1 VEQPPATLGSL
12 LREHRR
18 RAGVRQQDLARRAG
32 LSIRAVRDIEQ
43 DRVRHPQPQSIQR
56 LLGALRLGE
65 IDRRRM
71 LATVGL
77 TSAATDQGRLRIS
90 VLGPLSVHRGEIP
103 VGVSQG
109 MLRALLGLL
118 ALQPGRVVPREE
130 LIDALWGEAPPNTCM
145 ALVHT
150 YVARLRELL
159 ESGRPRRAP
168 GQVLVRMPGGYQLEV
183 RADQLDVLRFE
194 QLADRGQRARTASD
208 PATAC
213 ALLAEAL
220 TRWRG
225 PVLADLGPR
234 LRQHPAAIALGQRR
248 LAATLAHADLAVEL
262 GRAEDAVA
270 WLGALGYEEPLHEGL
285 HARLMLALAACGQQA
300 AALRLFVDLRGRL
313 ADELG
318 VEPGAELQEA
328 HLRVLRQQLPT
339 AAVSGAGPGDDPSTG
354 TPATT
359 AQAPGRPAKPAQLPA
374 DVAAFTGRTEK
385 LEQLDRL
392 VMAGM
397 GTAAVVVSAIAGTAG
412 VGKTALAVHWAHRVR
427 ERFPDGQLFTN
438 LRGVQ
443 AQPSD
448 PSDVLASFLRALGVD
463 GSTIPVARE
472 DRERLYRTRLAD
484 RRVLVLLDDAANEA
498 QVRPLLPGGPSSAVL
513 VTSRPPLM
521 GLEGARLVSLDV
533 FEQGE
538 AVQLLERLI
547 GLERIEAEREAARTI
562 TERCGRLPLAVRI
575 AGARLAAKPHW
586 SLRDLAERLGDERR
600 RLAELH
606 AGDLDVRAS
615 LDLSYRA
622 CRPAQRCAFRLLGL
636 IEGPDVAPWAA
647 ATLLGLEEA
656 AASALLEELVDA
668 GLLGVTRR
676 DALGQLRYRF
686 HDVVRL
692 FARERLSE
700 EEPVAARRAALE
712 RLLAAAAALAR
723 RSDRSL
729 RAGPT
734 PPPAD
739 PGPVGA
745 APVASLAAAR
755 PLDWFDAERANLV
768 AAAGQ
773 AARDGHTDYAVALAL
788 SLASF
793 LEIRQHLAD
802 WERITTPALQ
812 AATRAG
818 DRHAE
823 ASLLLLLGKLR
834 CQQGR
839 LEEALACQARCLPMA
854 RKLGDRRVQAE
865 ALQIAAMIHRL
876 QGRPGEAVA
885 AARRS
890 RHLLRLLGDRHT
902 DSAVLMELAEV
913 HRLQGQHGE
922 AVACLRRAS
931 AVFAELGD
939 RVWTARAWLGLANAL
954 RAQDQYGEALELLSS
969 AQAAFRDAGD
979 RRGEAHAL
987 RGVAELLRQQG
998 DQRAAIA
1005 QYREGLEIFA
1015 ELGDEAG
1022 AARAQYG
1029 LGEALRQA
1037 GEIAEAIGWFQR
1049 CLPVFERLDYP
1060 HWCAR
1065 ILHAYGAALAAR
1077 GDRAGAVARW
1087 REALELFQALGMPEA
1102 GGVRAQL
1109 ERAVAR

>member
-1 VEQPPATLGSL
+1 MEQAPHRLGEL
-12 LREHRR
+12 VHAHRQ
-18 RAGVRQQDLARRAG
+18 RAGLTQQELARRAG
-32 LSIRAVRDIEQ
+32 ISVRALRDIER
-43 DRVRHPQPQSIQR
+43 DRVRQPHVGSLRR
-56 LLGALRLGE
+56 LAGALRLDAAE
-65 IDRRRM
+65 RQQL
-71 LATVGL
+71 LAGAGAAVASSGARVSVG
-77 TSAATDQGRLRIS
+77 
-90 VLGPLSVHRGEIP
+90 VLGPLVARRGGRTVEI
-103 VGVSQG
+103 SQP
-109 MLRALLGLL
+109 MLRCLLGLL
-118 ALQPGRVVPREE
+118 AVHAGQVVGRGEIVDVLWEQQP
-130 LIDALWGEAPPNTCM
+130 PPSC
-145 ALVHT
+145 AELVHT
-150 YVARLRELL
+150 YTARLRALL
-159 ESGRPRRAP
+159 EPDRPGRAAA
-168 GQVLVRMPGGYQLEV
+168 QVLVRVGGGYRLELDAA
-183 RADQLDVLRFE
+183 RLDVLRFAE
-194 QLADRGQRARTASD
+194 LAAQAREADDLASVVALWGQ
-208 PATAC
+208 
-213 ALLAEAL
+213 ALAV
-220 TRWRG
+220 WRG
-225 PVLADLGPR
+225 PVLADVNGG
-234 LRQHPAAIALGQRR
+234 LRRHPAVVALSQQRIAAG
-248 LAATLAHADLAVEL
+248 LAHADAALGL
-262 GRAEDAVA
+262 GRGAEVVA
-270 WLGALGYEEPLHEGL
+270 TLRVLAQQEPLHEGL
-285 HARLMLALAACGQQA
+285 HARLMLALAAGGQQA
-300 AALRLFVDLRGRL
+300 AALALYAELRERLIE
-313 ADELG
+313 ELG
-318 VEPGAELQEA
+318 IEPGSEA
-328 HLRVLRQQLPT
+328 QQAHVRVLRGQVP
-339 AAVSGAGPGDDPSTG
+339 GPGPPP
-354 TPATT
+354 PA
-359 AQAPGRPAKPAQLPA
+359 GGMVPAQLPA
-374 DVAAFTGRTEK
+374 DVAAFTGRTGQ

-392 VMAGM
+392 VMARM
-397 GTAAVVVSAIAGTAG
+397 WPTAVVVSAIAGTAG

-586 SLRDLAERLGDERR
+586 SLHDLAERLGDERR

-622 CRPAQRCAFRLLGL
+622 CRPAQRRAFRLLGL

-647 ATLLGLEEA
+647 TTLLGLEEA

-668 GLLGVTRR
+668 GLLSVTRR

-700 EEPVAARRAALE
+700 EEPVAARRAALD

-788 SLASF
+788 SMASF

-854 RKLGDRRVQAE
+854 RKLGDWRVEAE

-876 QGRPGEAVA
+876 QGRPSEAVA

-913 HRLQGQHGE
+913 HRLQGQHAE

-931 AVFAELGD
+931 AVFEELGD

-954 RAQDQYGEALELLSS
+954 RAQDQYGEALELLWS
-969 AQAAFRDAGD
+969 AQAAFRDAAD

-987 RGVAELLRQQG
+987 RGVAELLRQRG

-1005 QYREGLEIFA
+1005 QYHEGLEIFA

-1049 CLPVFERLDYP
+1049 CLPVFERLGYS

-1102 GGVRAQL
+1102 GGLRAQL
-1109 ERAVAR
+1109 EHGVPR